1 MGDRAAVDPNFC
13 ALCAAAAQAGH
24 GGLALPR
31 VEGLPGAVLARA
43 VLRRVLDDEG
53 RWRPAVEL
61 QPEAPSA
68 ALAAG
73 LAAAAGGWALAAP
86 GPWAPGRAA
95 RLAADAARLGAR
107 LLWVDAG
114 PDAQLPQPVIDELL
128 RLDPHHAVAV
138 DPGLAELRGALLAH
152 CRSAGVVHLAGPP
165 GVGKRALA
173 AWAHARLD
181 DQPAAW
187 IGPAGAR
194 AAPPGRWPII
204 SELTEL
210 DVDQRQALLQ
220 ALRARDLR
228 PPSLRPAPAR
238 AGARPVDPA
247 FAPILGESAPLVALL
262 RQAMRAAPSGLSL
275 LLLGEPGTGKEE
287 LARALHRA
295 SGRRGP
301 LVAVDLSA
309 GNTELVEA
317 ALFGQRKGAFT
328 GADRD
333 RPGAF
338 RQADGG
344 TLFLDELGN
353 LPLRVQAKLLRAL
366 QERAVVPL
374 GADMPQP
381 VDVRVIAATNADLD
395 GMVARGELRADLL
408 HRLDGM
414 RLELPPLRERG
425 ADLDLLADRLLAE
438 AAPGRGL
445 RLSTAARAR
454 LHAWPWPG
462 NVREL
467 RNLMGQ
473 AALGCEGSLV
483 EPAQLGPLAPAAH
496 RPVPLIS
503 LSADLEPL
511 RAGQGGLPRAALH
524 RLTATTLAVPPLRE
538 RGRSSL
544 RCAILHAL
552 GSQAATP
559 EALALLEARPWWG
572 ELPELHAAAAAL
584 RAAGLPVVDAEAVR
598 RLLPAGP
605 AGAPPIRALL
615 APSRRDDGEIIGLQQ
630 DVHAPALVIGRA
642 PGWGPLL
649 RALRAVPAEAPRLAA
664 LLAAVGDGTPEL
676 LSLPYLPGLSRAH
689 LVVRR
694 AEGGLYVAV
703 LLEARLL
710 VQVAPYAGGAPR
722 RLGPGEGAAV
732 GPAAGLT
739 LLGPDGSS
747 PLLRLSVFLGPVA
760 FAEHAAAALV
770 AERPP
775 PRATCAA
782 GAPGGALGAPAEGG
796 ARPQAWDDLGPAPGP
811 APSPWAEGAAVSPR
825 SASAAAADGAMAA
838 GSPWAPPG
846 GDGCEPTL
854 PGPRGANAPGPLVAP
869 APASAVEAG
878 LVPGAPRPRLWV
890 TTSAEDA
897 VLASVI
903 ASFRGGD
910 LSAHLRAALGAA
922 GPTAARLAAYILPVR
937 PSQYLARLCAHPPNQ
952 CLRAEINAQVDAA
965 ADGLD
970 PALRRALLPKAV
982 VEALG

>member
-1 MGDRAAVDPNFC
+1 MSAAPP
-13 ALCAAAAQAGH
+13 
-24 GGLALPR
+24 GGLAEADPTLCALRAALAEAGPGGLRLPR
-31 VEGLPGAVLARA
+31 VEGLPGPVLARA
-43 VLRRVLDDEG
+43 LLRMTMEEEG

-61 QPEAPSA
+61 QPEAPA
-68 ALAAG
+68 AAQAA
-73 LAAAAGGWALAAP
+73 AVSAAAGGWALAAP

-95 RLAADAARLGAR
+95 RLAGDAARLGVR
-107 LLWVDAG
+107 LLWMDVEQAVL
-114 PDAQLPQPVIDELL
+114 LPRPVIEELL

-138 DPGLAELRGALLAH
+138 DPGLSELRAALLAH

-181 DQPAAW
+181 AQPAAW

-204 SELTEL
+204 TELAEL
-210 DVDQRQALLQ
+210 DVDQRQALLL

-228 PPSLRPAPAR
+228 PPPARPAPAR
-238 AGARPVDPA
+238 AEARPADPA
-247 FAPILGESAPLVALL
+247 FALILGESAPLVAVL

-287 LARALHRA
+287 LARALHQA

-309 GNTELVEA
+309 GNPELVEA
-317 ALFGQRKGAFT
+317 ALFGQRRGAFT

-374 GADMPQP
+374 GADLPQP

-408 HRLDGM
+408 HRLDGL

-425 ADLDLLADRLLAE
+425 DDLDLLADRLLEE

-445 RLSTAARAR
+445 RLSPAARAR
-454 LHAWPWPG
+454 LRAWTWPG

-473 AALGCEGSLV
+473 VAIEAEGPLV
-483 EPAQLGPLAPAAH
+483 EPAHLGPLAPAAH

-511 RAGQGGLPRAALH
+511 RSGQAGLPRAALH
-524 RLTATTLAVPPLRE
+524 RLTATTLAVPPLRD

-544 RCAILHAL
+544 RCAILNAL
-552 GSQAATP
+552 GPQAATP
-559 EALALLEARPWWG
+559 EALAALEARPWWG
-572 ELPELHAAAAAL
+572 ELPELQAAAAAL
-584 RAAGLPVVDAEAVR
+584 QAAGLPVVDVEAVR

-605 AGAPPIRALL
+605 AGSPPIRALL
-615 APSRRDDGEIIGLQQ
+615 SPSLRDDGEVSGLQQ

-649 RALRAVPAEAPRLAA
+649 RALRAAPSEAPRLAA
-664 LLAAVGDGTPEL
+664 LLAAVGEGTPEL

-694 AEGGLYVAV
+694 VEGGLHVAV
-703 LLEARLL
+703 LPEARLSVL
-710 VQVAPYAGGAPR
+710 VEPYGGGPPR
-722 RLGPGEGAAV
+722 RLGPGEGAKA
-732 GPAAGLT
+732 GPAAGLS
-739 LLGPDGSS
+739 LLGPEGSA

-760 FAEHAAAALV
+760 FAEHAQAALQ
-770 AERPP
+770 AERPLP
-775 PRATCAA
+775 PTTLSA
-782 GAPGGALGAPAEGG
+782 GALLGPSGAPAAQHLDAASLRTTSRGLSSTGRAVDVEPMW
-796 ARPQAWDDLGPAPGP
+796 APQP
-811 APSPWAEGAAVSPR
+811 APSPWAAP
-825 SASAAAADGAMAA
+825 AAAPVAA
-838 GSPWAPPG
+838 PIW
-846 GDGCEPTL
+846 
-854 PGPRGANAPGPLVAP
+854 
-869 APASAVEAG
+869 APASTAAPPARLPAPPAPVLAEA
-878 LVPGAPRPRLWV
+878 RPRLWL
-890 TTSAEDA
+890 TSPAEGTLLA
-897 VLASVI
+897 VVLGR
-903 ASFRGGD
+903 FRGGD
-910 LSAHLRAALGAA
+910 LSAHLRAELGSA
-922 GPTAARLAAYILPVR
+922 GPAAARLAAYLLPVR
-937 PSQYLARLCAHPPNQ
+937 PSQYLARLCAHPPNGG
-952 CLRAEINAQVDAA
+952 LRAQINAQLDDPAE
-965 ADGLD
+965 GLD
-970 PALRRALLPKAV
+970 PALRRALLPR
-982 VEALG
+982 ALVAALA